1 MPVDERSVL
10 ATVPGLPWWGAVIT
24 LLAFTAVGAL
34 VAGEYTGVNA
44 GVLAMAVGAIV
55 AVLAVRNRALF
66 TAMVQ
71 PAGDRD
77 RDPRLQVVHDAQ
89 PAQDQRDPDRRP
101 VPDDLAV
108 PVDVLDHRHRAGDR
122 RGPPRALPAVDRHRP
137 ERAAQ

>member
-1 MPVDERSVL
+1 MSKFQPSRSQVPVDERSVL

-71 PAGDRD
+71 PRW
-77 RDPRLQVVHDAQ
+77 
-89 PAQDQRDPDRRP
+89 
-101 VPDDLAV
+101 
-108 PVDVLDHRHRAGDR
+108 
-122 RGPPRALPAVDRHRP
+122 
-137 ERAAQ
+137 